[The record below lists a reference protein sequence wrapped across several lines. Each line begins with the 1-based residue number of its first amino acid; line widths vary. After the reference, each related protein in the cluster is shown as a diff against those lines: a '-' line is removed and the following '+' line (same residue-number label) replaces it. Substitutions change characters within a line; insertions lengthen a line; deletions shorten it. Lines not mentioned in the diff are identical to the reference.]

1 MEKGKLK
8 REGGLFF
15 IYLTPCIELEK
26 SDMVL
31 EESESLEDFGTE
43 FEGSGE
49 TPEKI
54 GMVHEESESTPEASG
69 ITPESFG
76 TPPEESKINIA
87 ESEEYMPTDTVA
99 VPIVVTLC
107 VMTIYIFLG
116 AIVYSYWEGWTLPD
130 SAYFCFVTLTTLGF
144 GDMVPG
150 QE

>member
-1 MEKGKLK
+1 
-8 REGGLFF
+8 
-15 IYLTPCIELEK
+15 
-26 SDMVL
+26 MVL

-54 GMVHEESESTPEASG
+54 GIAPEESEATPVASG
-69 ITPESFG
+69 ITPESSG
-76 TPPEESKINIA
+76 TTPEESKIDIA
-87 ESEEYMPTDTVA
+87 ENEEYMPTDTVA

-116 AIVYSYWEGWTLPD
+116 AIVYSYWEGWPLPD